1 MAKINGI
8 FATEFRGSVG
18 KVTMRKTKD
27 GNVVSQ
33 KITQMTNPNTFPQ
46 ALQRCAFSN
55 AQKFYALLKR
65 IMDHSFEGRAVG
77 TPCQSAFTQLNGA
90 IIKGAI
96 ARAILNPEDNNDKD
110 YLVVGRGTSAIPLG
124 WDEAN
129 PYISYGSLP
138 ALSANFQSTAG
149 NVTRFGVDAM
159 QAITEEDP
167 AKVTGKMVYDALG
180 LSRGD
185 QLTLVMVTANS
196 AALNDKG
203 KTMAE
208 QMYFGRVILPYDEPC
223 LNVVSEGVW
232 TFKNILS
239 DNDPGLPI
247 QVHNLPG
254 DGLMKLVLSFDQAGI
269 SSLTHTLDAEGV
281 VEGVVAGAIIS
292 SRPSTGQR
300 SSSTIRPILDND
312 WSDNA
317 KLATLG
323 YTGVQIMNVWGY
335 SGDLILNGWR
345 EVSYLKGDPSDINPW
360 G

>member
-65 IMDHSFEGRAVG
+65 IMDHSFEGHQVG
-77 TPCQSAFTQLNGA
+77 TPCQSAFTQLNSS

-96 ARAILNPEDNNDKD
+96 ARAILNPKDADYKD

-124 WDEAN
+124 WDEAS

-138 ALSANFQSTAG
+138 ALSADFEGSAG

-159 QAITEEDP
+159 QAITEVDP
-167 AKVTGKMVYDALG
+167 AKVTGKMIYDALG

-203 KTMAE
+203 KTIAE

-223 LNVVSEGVW
+223 LNVVSENVW

-254 DGLMKLVLSFDQAGI
+254 EGLMKLVLSFDRSGI
-269 SSLTHTLDAEGV
+269 SSLTRYFNAEDV
-281 VEGVVAGAIIS
+281 VEGVVAGGIIS

-300 SSSTIRPILDND
+300 SSSTIRSFLDDN
-312 WSDNA
+312 WADNA

-335 SGDLILNGWR
+335 SGDLILNGWK
-345 EVSYLKGDPSDINPW
+345 EVSYLEGDPSDINPW

>member
-1 MAKINGI
+1 MAKIHGI

-77 TPCQSAFTQLNGA
+77 TPCQSAFTQLNSA
-90 IIKGAI
+90 IIKGGI
-96 ARAILNPEDNNDKD
+96 SRAILNPEDNNDKD
-110 YLVVGRGTSAIPLG
+110 YLVVGRDTNAIPLG
-124 WDEAN
+124 FSEAN

-138 ALSANFQSTAG
+138 ALSADFTGFDQENTW
-149 NVTRFGVDAM
+149 FGVTSMQVIDAADPA
-159 QAITEEDP
+159 AIT
-167 AKVTGKMVYDALG
+167 GKQIYDALG
-180 LSRGD
+180 LNRGD

-196 AALNDKG
+196 AALNEKG
-203 KTMAE
+203 KTIAE

-223 LNVVSEGVW
+223 LNVSAGKVM

-247 QVHNLPG
+247 QVHSFPTA
-254 DGLMKLVLSFDQAGI
+254 DSMKLVLSFNSAGVTA
-269 SSLTHTLDAEGV
+269 LTKRLDPEGV
-281 VEGVVAGAIIS
+281 VEGVVAGAIIT

-300 SSSTIRPILDND
+300 SSSTIRTILDND
-312 WSDNA
+312 WIENRR
-317 KLATLG
+317 LMTLG
-323 YTGVQIMNVWGY
+323 YTGTEIMNVWGY

>member
-77 TPCQSAFTQLNGA
+77 TPCQSAFTQMNGA
-90 IIKGAI
+90 VIKGAI
-96 ARAILNPEDNNDKD
+96 SRAILNPEDNNDKD
-110 YLVVGRGTSAIPLG
+110 YLVVGRNTKAIPLG
-124 WDEAN
+124 WEDAN
-129 PYISYGSLP
+129 PYISYGSLVP
-138 ALSANFQSTAG
+138 LRANFFNSTDSFAQLRVTALSA
-149 NVTRFGVDAM
+149 VDAS
-159 QAITEEDP
+159 DP
-167 AKVTGKMVYDALG
+167 TKVTGKQIYDALG
-180 LSRGD
+180 LQRGD
-185 QLTLVMVTANS
+185 QLTVVMVTANS
-196 AALNDKG
+196 AALNEKG
-203 KTMAE
+203 KVIAE

-223 LNVVSEGVW
+223 LNVVSEGVY
-232 TFKNILS
+232 TFKNVLTG
-239 DNDPGLPI
+239 NDPGLTI
-247 QVHNLPG
+247 QVHTFPSAGALHF
-254 DGLMKLVLSFDQAGI
+254 DLSFASSGI
-269 SSLTHTLDAEGV
+269 ASLQKMLSAEGIID
-281 VEGVVAGAIIS
+281 GVVAGGIIT

-300 SSSTIRPILDND
+300 SSSQLMPILDND
-312 WSDNA
+312 WLEDE

-323 YTGVQIMNVWGY
+323 YTGVQIMDIWGY
-335 SGDLILNGWR
+335 SGDLILNGWK
-345 EVSYLKGDPSDINPW
+345 EVSYLEGDPSDINPW